1 MLKKSTKKSSP
12 THTEE
17 SAPGAPRKSPM
28 KKYRFSKGAEG
39 TLIVETIFSLVGFN
53 EKRATTVWQ
62 LFANAKN
69 TKKFKPLIKSKSLTP
84 KFSKKG
90 KNEIKKLVKAGII
103 KENEVGCYLTPTGKR
118 EYEKF
123 LDKRMEE
130 EVCKSD
136 SDSDDDGD
144 DEEDYESDSGSE
156 EGDEFDRKEEE
167 EEEEEKED
175 YKKSPEIKG
184 KKEKL
189 SKIELVEKKPN
200 EEKKGEKKKATN
212 RKDESKAK
220 KTPTKKKLNLTM
232 GNVFDSTEGKE
243 NVNKKSTPSKKG
255 GDGNG
260 SSPNHSDRGNSNI
273 GEGKTKYVVVDDEGS
288 DLDEEEEF
296 VVKHTDRKRRGV
308 LKNRGDGKK
317 DETLMN
323 SIYILA
329 LYKLRKSEYG
339 SENFKEEEI
348 VKMFDSV
355 KRDYP
360 DVKFAEDK
368 SVLAQNIQI
377 GHITRSRGRLNLT
390 VSGID
395 LAENLES
402 DALLLESPAKKQR
415 YNH

>member
-1 MLKKSTKKSSP
+1 MLKKTTKKSSL
-12 THTEE
+12 TYTEE

-28 KKYRFSKGAEG
+28 KKYRFSKDAEG

-84 KFSKKG
+84 KFSKRG

-103 KENEVGCYLTPTGKR
+103 KENDVGCYLTPNGKR

-136 SDSDDDGD
+136 SDDDDDDDDD
-144 DEEDYESDSGSE
+144 DEYESDSGSE
-156 EGDEFDRKEEE
+156 EGDDFDRKEEKE
-167 EEEEEKED
+167 EEEEED
-175 YKKSPEIKG
+175 YKKSPEIKR
-184 KKEKL
+184 KKEKFN
-189 SKIELVEKKPN
+189 KIELIEKKPDEEKKVEKKKTP
-200 EEKKGEKKKATN
+200 AN
-212 RKDESKAK
+212 RKDESKTKRSPA
-220 KTPTKKKLNLTM
+220 KKKLNLTI
-232 GNVFDSTEGKE
+232 GDTLRNNEGKE
-243 NVNKKSTPSKKG
+243 NVNRKSTPSKKG
-255 GDGNG
+255 GDNSG
-260 SSPNHSDRGNSNI
+260 SSPNHLDKGNSNLE
-273 GEGKTKYVVVDDEGS
+273 EGKKKYIIVDDENG
-288 DLDEEEEF
+288 DVNEEDFF
-296 VVKHTDRKRRGV
+296 VKPIERKRRSV
-308 LKNRGDGKK
+308 LKNMGDGKK

-360 DVKFAEDK
+360 NVKFAEDK
-368 SVLAQNIQI
+368 SVLTQNIQI
-377 GHITRSRGRLNLT
+377 GHITRCRGRLNLT

-395 LAENLES
+395 LAENYES
-402 DALLLESPAKKQR
+402 DASLLESPTKRQR